1 MSTYRENVEAIITC
15 LGGPGNIT
23 SVSNC
28 MTRLR
33 VVVADEALTDE
44 AALKARADVLGVVHD
59 RRCFYEVVVGPGKS
73 RKYADLCAEMGL
85 ARGTGMS
92 VPGISW
98 GRPASVSSSDGP
110 ESVSGRPGAP
120 AENLQNN
127 MAGIK
132 SGQKENRVRTAL
144 KTVGD
149 IFVPLIPGVIA
160 AGLCSGIASLITQ
173 LVPGYA
179 DIKVWNIVYNVLSLI
194 NTSFMTYITAWAGYR
209 AAERFGATPILGG
222 MLGMITSLDGINTI
236 SAQLGMYNTDAP
248 LASVL
253 RSGRGGVLAVIF
265 GVLLL
270 SFVEKKIRAFMPES
284 LDIVF
289 TPVLTLLVCVVPYIL
304 VFMPLL
310 GFVSSGLVWVF
321 SQLCFSQSILVRIF
335 AGFAAAALF
344 LPLVAAGM
352 HHGLVALYAVQ
363 LESIGYITLYP
374 ALAMAGA
381 GQVGAAIAI
390 YVKAKRAGNKKLCS
404 VITGALP
411 AGFLG
416 IGEPLIYGVTLPL
429 GRPFITAGIG
439 AGFGGALVMAM
450 EVAATTWG
458 TSGILGAFAM
468 TAGPAGPARSVAMYL
483 AGLVISYICS
493 GLITYFTFDEKRLIS
508 EEQSAAGVRSAAEE
522 GPDTAGR
529 KNTEEKPLLQKQD
542 TAMIQDSGIEKEKP
556 SVPEDAAPEAE
567 YAHRRVVHGERL
579 SLDTDSGLAEN
590 PAKGSENEIFAP
602 ADGMLV
608 PMKEIPD
615 EEFSG
620 GTMGKCIG
628 IIPEG
633 NNIYAPC
640 SGTVSVVAETRH
652 AVAFTTADGRGILL
666 HAGIDTVNMNGKGF
680 TVSVNPGDAVQ
691 AGDKVM
697 EMDAEQVRAAGY
709 SPVII
714 VADCE

>member
-1 MSTYRENVEAIITC
+1 MSTYRDNVEAIITC

-33 VVVADEALTDE
+33 VVVADEALADE
-44 AALKARADVLGVVHD
+44 AALKARDDVLGVIHD
-59 RRCFYEVVVGPGKS
+59 RSCFYEVVVGPGKS

-85 ARGTGMS
+85 ARETGKLI
-92 VPGISW
+92 PGISW
-98 GRPASVSSSDGP
+98 GEAASGG
-110 ESVSGRPGAP
+110 SVLDAL
-120 AENLQNN
+120 AENLQDSA
-127 MAGIK
+127 AGLK
-132 SGQKENRVRTAL
+132 NSRKENRVRTAL
-144 KTVGD
+144 KTIGD
-149 IFVPLIPGVIA
+149 IFVPLIPGIIA
-160 AGLCSGIASLITQ
+160 AGLCSGFASLITQ

-179 DIKVWNIVYNVLSLI
+179 DIKGWNIAFNILSLI

-236 SAQLGMYNTDAP
+236 SAQLGMYNADAP

-253 RSGRGGVLAVIF
+253 RSGKGGVLAVIF

-270 SFVEKKIRAFMPES
+270 SFVEKKIRSVMPES
-284 LDIVF
+284 LDIIC
-289 TPVLTLLVCVVPYIL
+289 TPVLTLLICVIPYIL

-321 SQLCFSQSILVRIF
+321 SKLCFSQSILVRII
-335 AGFAAAALF
+335 AGFASAALF
-344 LPLVAAGM
+344 LPLVATGM

-404 VITGALP
+404 VIAGALP

-429 GRPFITAGIG
+429 GQPFITAGIG

-468 TAGPAGPARSVAMYL
+468 TAGPAGPAMSVAMYL
-483 AGLVISYICS
+483 AGLLISYICS
-493 GLITYFTFDEKRLIS
+493 GVITYFTLDEKRLLPEETKNAREVHFS
-508 EEQSAAGVRSAAEE
+508 EGKPDVPEEHVPADGQKDREQRLPS
-522 GPDTAGR
+522 GPDAAMTQGERREKKEGETAG
-529 KNTEEKPLLQKQD
+529 TED
-542 TAMIQDSGIEKEKP
+542 N
-556 SVPEDAAPEAE
+556 VPEAGSSS
-567 YAHRRVVHGERL
+567 RKVLHGEKL
-579 SLDTDSGLAEN
+579 SLDTA
-590 PAKGSENEIFAP
+590 PGSENEIFAP
-602 ADGMLV
+602 ADGLLV
-608 PMKEIPD
+608 PMKDIPD

-628 IIPEG
+628 ILPDG
-633 NNIYAPC
+633 NSIYAPC
-640 SGTVSVVAETRH
+640 SGTVSVVAETKH
-652 AVAFTTADGRGILL
+652 AVAFTAADGRGILL
-666 HAGIDTVNMNGKGF
+666 HAGIDTVKMNGEGF
-680 TVSVNPGDAVQ
+680 TVFVRPGDTVQ

-697 EMDAEQVRAAGY
+697 EMEVEQVRTAGC